1 MAFSKALSTMCQMVE
16 KGKMFLGGHF
26 GILEIG
32 IHFAKRQ
39 FFTGEILC
47 FILNHL
53 NKTQNWDEKYVF
65 FFRKST
71 FIMCCMICLKFCPS
85 IPWIQINHL
94 HIGNTVK
101 LSESVKTMKC
111 HKNHSAQY
119 KFPLKQSQL
128 TYYKKKNQLNDVLVT
143 TNQIIQLWLTKR
155 CPFPRPFL
163 MVQSSVCPWV
173 AFKSNIYFPPSGVTQ
188 TQ

>member
-128 TYYKKKNQLNDVLVT
+128 TYYKKKKPTKWRPRYNQSNHPTMIDKTV
-143 TNQIIQLWLTKR
+143 
-155 CPFPRPFL
+155 PF
-163 MVQSSVCPWV
+163 SSAIPNGSKFRVPMGC
-173 AFKSNIYFPPSGVTQ
+173 I
-188 TQ
+188 